1 MFERIKMMKRIAS
14 IIIVAAMLAML
25 FAVAIPA
32 SAESTAVVWDGKAG
46 TTMPSGYGTELDPYV
61 IKTPNELDYIATAVL
76 GGETFA
82 GMYFRLDIDV
92 DWGGRYF
99 TPIGST
105 KTNSFSGIFDG
116 NGKTI
121 YNLKVDDIVA
131 GVFGV
136 IVDATVKN
144 LKVDYATFTTD
155 TRYAGAV
162 VAEMFTSNVTACA
175 AGENV
180 VVQTSNIMTETAQM
194 GGLFGLVNSSNV
206 SGCAFYGKVNATNV
220 KSVSFVG
227 GVAGVIGNESTVST
241 CTNFGSV
248 SAAACNVAGGNVYV
262 GGVAGGIGSSSK
274 IGTLDSCVN
283 LGKVEGK
290 EFVGGVLGRIHV
302 ADSVIKDCVS
312 LGELSGGEGKTGA
325 VIGAASKTG
334 IASGNLGLST
344 SAPVACADLGT
355 NTFDNG
361 MVGLASDTEIRI
373 SSQFGK
379 AEDAV
384 NDLPAFAVVTPSEPV
399 EESTQESTTDDEP
412 AVDSTTDE
420 KTDATD
426 PIDTTTK
433 APDNTTKAPDQN
445 TNPVQSTEKPAEGG
459 CGGFAVVWLVAVLA
473 PAVAVVSIAI
483 RKK

>member
-1 MFERIKMMKRIAS
+1 MKKIAS
-14 IIIVAAMLAML
+14 VIIVAAMLTML
-25 FAVAIPA
+25 FAAVVPA
-32 SAESTAVVWDGKAG
+32 SAETTAVVWDGKAG
-46 TTMPSGYGTELDPYV
+46 TAMPSGYGTELDPYV

-76 GGETFA
+76 GGETFT

-105 KTNSFSGIFDG
+105 KTNSFQGIFDG

-121 YNLKVDDIVA
+121 YNLKVEDVVA

-162 VAEMFTSNVTACA
+162 VAEMFTSNVSSCVG
-175 AGENV
+175 GENV
-180 VVQTSNIMTETAQM
+180 LVQTSNIMTETAQM
-194 GGLFGLVNSSNV
+194 GGLFGLVNSSTV

-220 KSVSFVG
+220 KSTSFVG
-227 GVAGVIGNESTVST
+227 GIAGVIGNEATVST
-241 CTNFGSV
+241 CTNFGDV
-248 SAAACNVAGGNVYV
+248 TVAACNVAGGNVYV

-274 IGTLDSCVN
+274 IGTLEACAN

-290 EFVGGVLGRIHV
+290 EFVGGVLGRVHV
-302 ADSVIKDCVS
+302 ADSVLKDCVS

-334 IASGNLGLST
+334 VASGNLGLST
-344 SAPVACADLGT
+344 SAPVACADFGT
-355 NTFDNG
+355 NAFDNT
-361 MVGLASDTEIRI
+361 MVALAGDTEIRI
-373 SSQFGK
+373 SNQFDK

-384 NDLPAFAVVTPSEPV
+384 KALPSFATVTPSEPA
-399 EESTQESTTDDEP
+399 QDTTTEATTTEAP
-412 AVDSTTDE
+412 VVDTTTEDV
-420 KTDATD
+420 TDATTE
-426 PIDTTTK
+426 PVESTTK
-433 APDNTTKAPDQN
+433 APDDVTDAPTEPIETTTAAP
-445 TNPVQSTEKPAEGG
+445 STEKPSEGG
-459 CGGFAVVWLVAVLA
+459 CGGFAVLALVAVLA
-473 PAVAVVSIAI
+473 PAAAVLCIVA

>member
-1 MFERIKMMKRIAS
+1 MKKIAS
-14 IIIVAAMLAML
+14 VIIVAAMLSML
-25 FAVAIPA
+25 FAAVIPV
-32 SAESTAVVWDGKAG
+32 SAETTAVVWDGKAG

-76 GGETFA
+76 GGETFT

-105 KTNSFSGIFDG
+105 KTNSFQGIFDG

-144 LKVDYATFTTD
+144 LKVDHATFTTD

-162 VAEMFTSNVTACA
+162 VAEMFTSNVSACVG
-175 AGENV
+175 GENV
-180 VVQTSNIMTETAQM
+180 LVQTSNIMTETAQM
-194 GGLFGLVNSSNV
+194 GGLFGLVNSSTV

-220 KSVSFVG
+220 KSTSFVG
-227 GVAGVIGNESTVST
+227 GIAGVIGNESTVST

-248 SAAACNVAGGNVYV
+248 TAAACNVAGGNVYV

-274 IGTLDSCVN
+274 IGTLEACAN

-302 ADSVIKDCVS
+302 ANSVLKDCVS

-325 VIGAASKTG
+325 VIGSAAKAG
-334 IASGNLGLST
+334 VASGNLGLST
-344 SAPVACADLGT
+344 SAAAACADPGT
-355 NTFDNG
+355 NTFDNT
-361 MVGLASDTEIRI
+361 MVALAGDTEIRI
-373 SSQFGK
+373 SDQFGK

-384 NDLPAFAVVTPSEPV
+384 KALPSFATVTPSEPAKDTTTEATTT
-399 EESTQESTTDDEP
+399 EEPVVNNT
-412 AVDSTTDE
+412 TTDE
-420 KTDATD
+420 VTDAPTD
-426 PIDTTTK
+426 PINTTTK
-433 APDNTTKAPDQN
+433 APDNTTKAPEQVTTDAPN
-445 TNPVQSTEKPAEGG
+445 TEKPNESG
-459 CGGFAVVWLVAVLA
+459 CGGFAVLALIAVLA
-473 PAVAVVSIAI
+473 PAAAVLCVVA